1 LSLDGLAFDPQ
12 DVIKYEVSY
21 MALSRIHLQ
30 EQLYLLHLVCSKNF
44 HVDQSISNE
53 MSRLIVDTKYKIL
66 VPLFFDIRKDN
77 IILQSLNTQ
86 SLSLHYKV
94 VLVDSNLMPSHV
106 LCLNETIIS
115 SLQAHPNLHTT
126 LLKNFNVLS
135 CYDNHGTILLFW
147 KDMILYE
154 RCTFGFWYIIHQI
167 FFNGSML

>member
-115 SLQAHPNLHTT
+115 SLQAHPNLQVA
-126 LLKNFNVLS
+126 LLGNFIVLS
-135 CYDNHGTILLFW
+135 CYDGHGIVMFFHD
-147 KDMILYE
+147 DMKLSKS
-154 RCTFGFWYIIHQI
+154 CTFIDFG
-167 FFNGSML
+167 